1 MIRKLMALM
10 AVLMMGVG
18 FAAHAQ
24 DDTAQPDAAV
34 QSDVA
39 ATMPDAA
46 PGGYEGLDAF
56 IDGMVESHRK
66 TLDISGVTVS
76 IVKDGELIFARGY
89 GYQDIDKDV
98 PVDPETS
105 LFRIGSTSKL
115 FTWTSVMQQVERG
128 NIDLDADVNT
138 YLKTFQIP
146 DTYDEPI
153 TMRHILTHT
162 AGFEEGALGYLIN
175 YDLNNITQLR
185 DAMATYVP
193 ARINPPGKYSSYSN
207 YATALAGL
215 IVANVS
221 GMPFNEYVEKN
232 IYEPLGMVNSTFRE
246 PLPENLAGGQTMG
259 YLNEAGKQVAQPYEL
274 ITGFGP
280 AGAMASSATDM
291 AKFMLAH
298 LNSGSLDGNSILSPE
313 TTAQMHSVLFQGDDR
328 LGGMAHGFYEEYVN
342 GHRLIGHGGDTF
354 QFHTNL
360 VLDQDENLGI
370 FISYATS
377 SDTKGRDTFVET
389 FYDHYYPVELDSIT
403 PPADFDER
411 AAKYAGTYKFWRHNQ
426 TTIEKAMGLMGGGLE
441 VAPSG
446 EGTLIFAGFGGP
458 KQYVEVGE
466 NLFRQVDGPHMI
478 AFGENENG
486 EIVDLYIDGLPF
498 MNASRAPAFESGLF
512 KMLLPLV
519 SFILF
524 ITVFLGW
531 CYRRKEYK
539 TMDAP
544 ERMAIRLSMGMAGA
558 NLLFFI
564 FLGLIMA
571 VYKMEL
577 FQDIPF
583 VFDLNLVLP
592 IIASLLTLGVLYHAV
607 QAWREGY
614 WRKGRRV
621 HYTLVALAGLFM
633 VVFYWYWNILGFQH
647 F

>member
-1 MIRKLMALM
+1 MIRKLVALF
-10 AVLMMGVG
+10 AALMMG
-18 FAAHAQ
+18 FYLPASAQ
-24 DDTAQPDAAV
+24 ENTQAPDVETEASAQVPA
-34 QSDVA
+34 
-39 ATMPDAA
+39 
-46 PGGYEGLDAF
+46 YEGLESF

-76 IVKDGELIFARGY
+76 VVKDGKLIFAKGY
-89 GYQDIDKDV
+89 GMQDIDKGI

-146 DTYDEPI
+146 DTYDDPI

-175 YDLNNITQLR
+175 YDINNITQLR
-185 DAMATYVP
+185 EAMSTYIP

-221 GMPFNEYVEKN
+221 GVPFNEYVEKN
-232 IYEPLGMVNSTFRE
+232 IYEPLGMTQSTFAE
-246 PLPENLAGGQTMG
+246 PLPARLADGQTMG
-259 YLNEAGKQVAQPYEL
+259 YLNEAGKPVAQPYEL

-298 LNSGSLDGNSILSPE
+298 LNAGELNGNRILKEE
-313 TTAQMHSVLFQGDDR
+313 TAAQMHSVLFQGDRR

-354 QFHTNL
+354 QFHTNML
-360 VLDQDENLGI
+360 IDEAEELGI
-370 FISYATS
+370 FISYATP

-389 FYDHYYPVELDSIT
+389 FYDHYYPVELEAIT

-426 TTIEKAMGLMGGGLE
+426 STLEKAMGIISGGLE

-446 EGTLIFAGFGGP
+446 EGTLIFAGFGEP
-458 KQYVEVGE
+458 RRYVEIGE
-466 NLFRQVDGPHMI
+466 NLFRQVDGPHKI

-486 EIVDLYIDGLPF
+486 EIMDLYIEGLPF
-498 MNASRAPAFESGLF
+498 MDSSRAPAFESGLF

-519 SFILF
+519 SFLLF
-524 ITVFLGW
+524 VTVFVGW

-539 TMDAP
+539 LMEAR
-544 ERMAIRLSMGMAGA
+544 ERTAIRLSMAMAGA
-558 NLLFFI
+558 NLLFVI
-564 FLGLIMA
+564 FLGLIVS

-577 FQDIPF
+577 YQNIPF
-583 VFDLNLVLP
+583 IFDLNLVLP
-592 IIASLLTLGVLYHAV
+592 IVASLLTIGVVYHSV

-621 HYTLVALAGLFM
+621 HYTLVALAGVYM
-633 VVFYWYWNILGFQH
+633 TVFYYYWNILGFQH
-647 F
+647 Y

>member
-1 MIRKLMALM
+1 MIRKFMALM
-10 AVLMMGVG
+10 TALMMGVG

-24 DDTAQPDAAV
+24 DDAAPAADVEAGADA
-34 QSDVA
+34 VA
-39 ATMPDAA
+39 GSA
-46 PGGYEGLDAF
+46 PGGYEGLEAF
-56 IDGMVESHRK
+56 VDGMVESHLK
-66 TLDISGVTVS
+66 TLDVSGATVS
-76 IVKDGELIFARGY
+76 IVKDGKLIFARGY

-98 PVDPETS
+98 PVDAETS

-221 GMPFNEYVEKN
+221 GLPFNEYVEKN
-232 IYEPLGMVNSTFRE
+232 IYAPLGMVHSTFRE
-246 PLPENLAGGQTMG
+246 PLPENLASGQTMG
-259 YLNEAGKQVAQPYEL
+259 YLNEAGKDVAQPYEL

-298 LNSGSLDGNSILSPE
+298 LNAGSLDGNSILSE
-313 TTAQMHSVLFQGDDR
+313 ATTAQMHSVLFQGDER
-328 LGGMAHGFYEEYVN
+328 LGGMAHGFYEEYIN

-360 VLDQDENLGI
+360 VLDQKENLGI
-370 FISYATS
+370 FISYATP

-389 FYDHYYPVELDSIT
+389 FYDHYYPVELEAIT

-426 TTIEKAMGLMGGGLE
+426 TTIEKAMGLMGSGLE

-446 EGTLIFAGFGGP
+446 EGTLIFAGFGEP
-458 KQYVEVGE
+458 RQYVEVGE

-478 AFGENENG
+478 AFGENEDG
-486 EIVDLYIDGLPF
+486 QIVDLYIDGLPF

-539 TMDAP
+539 AMEAP
-544 ERMAIRLSMGMAGA
+544 ERMAIRFSMGMAGA

-564 FLGLIMA
+564 FLGVIMA

-583 VFDLNLVLP
+583 IFDLNLVLP
-592 IIASLLTLGVLYHAV
+592 IIASLLTIGVLYHAV

-621 HYTLVALAGLFM
+621 HYTLVALAGFFM